1 MASSVAAIHQGRFT
15 ERLFRVGATVCG
27 VGILAFFAARS
38 VNGGLAGI
46 LLVALISWIPVATAL
61 AVVKGSW
68 HKSQEMQTRNGLV
81 SGCLA
86 LVALCGAGGVV
97 FCFGEQLLIAAL
109 VGGVAAY
116 VNHRQ
121 GWIDWRRLVGVVAPN
136 SAPSPDAPA
145 PPPAWSVL
153 DVAPAR
159 AGGVVLAL
167 VLLVTGIFL
176 ASLGAFRAMELGALG
191 ADFGCTAPCGVQY
204 GLWVQVVPDAQGRL
218 ASHPDPRVVEMR
230 LSFRDDE
237 PGVKS
242 VRSNDFTL
250 TGPDPN
256 VMYKASASGPGCGVW
271 TLHLQ
276 LDDAGKT
283 ASLCFLVPPGAN
295 ADLAQLL
302 LNWGAVVIPLG
313 APETNFAWG
322 Q

>member
-1 MASSVAAIHQGRFT
+1 MASSVATIDQGRFT
-15 ERLFRVGATVCG
+15 ERSLRVGATVFAI
-27 VGILAFFAARS
+27 GILAFFAARS

-46 LLVALISWIPVATAL
+46 LLVGLITWIPVATAL

-121 GWIDWRRLVGVVAPN
+121 GWIDWRRLVGIAPN
-136 SAPSPDAPA
+136 PTPSPDAPA

-153 DVAPAR
+153 EIAPAR
-159 AGGVVLAL
+159 TGGVVLAL
-167 VLLVTGIFL
+167 ILVVAGVFL
-176 ASLGAFRAMELGALG
+176 GSLGAIRAMELGALG
-191 ADFGCTAPCGVQY
+191 GDFACTAPCGVQY

-218 ASHPDPRVVEMR
+218 VSQPDPGVVELR

-237 PGVKS
+237 PGVKRVS
-242 VRSNDFTL
+242 SGDFTL

-256 VMYKASASGPGCGVW
+256 VTYQASASRPGCGGW
-271 TLHLQ
+271 ALHLQ
-276 LDDAGKT
+276 LDDAGKM
-283 ASLCFLVPPGAN
+283 AQLCFSVPPGAE
-295 ADLAQLL
+295 ADPAQLL
-302 LNWGAVVIPLG
+302 LNWGSVVIPLG
-313 APETNFAWG
+313 AQESNFAWG
-322 Q
+322 L